1 MLSVL
6 SLIHEEIVCQT
17 LNCTLSTQ
25 QGICLT
31 FPALEELSV
40 YLGNGY
46 IDEHNVWWEKTYL
59 KDFQGSVGQDLP
71 FSDSSLFLLENSK

>member
-40 YLGNGY
+40 YLEDGY
-46 IDEHNVWWEKTYL
+46 IDEHNVW
-59 KDFQGSVGQDLP
+59 
-71 FSDSSLFLLENSK
+71 